1 MLANELRKRHQ
12 WVMNPTGSQFAQ
24 NITSA
29 AFVWFLAG
37 SPAAAAVNL
46 AQTPMMGIPILGA
59 KFGTAKTTSALLRAS
74 ADLFRGKGSVN
85 HALLTADEKAA
96 LEHFYET
103 GLIDRTQS
111 HDLAGVG
118 ETGVD
123 YSPWRAAVMAKLS
136 YFFHKSEVI
145 NREVTA
151 LAAYRLARNSGMRS
165 ERAIEAAHDLTWK
178 VHFDYSNS
186 SRARVLQSDFAKVA
200 LVFRSYQMNMIY
212 RIVRDAQQA
221 FKGESKEVRREAL
234 FTSSPEHWA

>member
-1 MLANELRKRHQ
+1 
-12 WVMNPTGSQFAQ
+12 
-24 NITSA
+24 
-29 AFVWFLAG
+29 
-37 SPAAAAVNL
+37 
-46 AQTPMMGIPILGA
+46 
-59 KFGTAKTTSALLRAS
+59 
-74 ADLFRGKGSVN
+74 
-85 HALLTADEKAA
+85 
-96 LEHFYET
+96 
-103 GLIDRTQS
+103 
-111 HDLAGVG
+111 G
-118 ETGVD
+118 ETGVQH
-123 YSPWRAAVMAKLS
+123 SPYKWRVMTYLS

-221 FKGESKEVRREAL
+221 FKGESKEVRREAVYQL
-234 FTSSPEHWA
+234 TGALGMMALTSGVTGIFGFNAAMIALGM